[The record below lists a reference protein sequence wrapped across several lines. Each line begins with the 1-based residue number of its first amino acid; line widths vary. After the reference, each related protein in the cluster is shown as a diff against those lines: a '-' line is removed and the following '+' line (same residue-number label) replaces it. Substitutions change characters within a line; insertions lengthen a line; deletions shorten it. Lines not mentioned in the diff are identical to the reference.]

1 MTYAVRATG
10 GAWASPAA
18 RCAWLVA
25 LAVALSSP
33 PAGAASDV
41 AYRVTYAA
49 PATGQIVV
57 SVTWGA
63 PLAAARAFVM
73 PRAIPMGYGEQRYD
87 AFVEALDAVGAAGA
101 AQSRAERL
109 EGPRW
114 QLPAGTTAVRY
125 RVDLQRME
133 REIVG
138 ASDASRV
145 RDGYLGALGYS
156 VFGYVDGLED
166 RAVQLEVEAPEGW
179 PVLSTL
185 SPRWPVQVARTAA
198 TAADFYALADSQ
210 VVMGPRAVFRRLA
223 ERPVPVFLAS
233 YAEGEVDLERVGRL
247 IVTAFQ
253 QVAGYF
259 GSVPFAHYTVHQE
272 LLLPLTPRHEYG
284 MSMEHLDSSTYYLA
298 AEAGLTA
305 ASGPQDEAR
314 TLYNFAHHIAHAWL
328 PKRVSGEGYFPFQW
342 ELAPVIDT
350 IWFAEGFGQ
359 YAAIMALA
367 PAMPDPA
374 GFRAGMLERRFQRNL
389 DEAPAFLRR
398 LGLIDLSRVAST
410 RYGEDFR
417 TGRLVFSRG
426 GLMAAAIDDRIRS
439 TTQGQKHLR
448 DGLRSLLAWAARE
461 RRGFRTEE
469 LADLLRQGTGVDVA
483 DIIATWLQPLPPR

>member
-1 MTYAVRATG
+1 MIPMARPWAV
-10 GAWASPAA
+10 AWMARAA
-18 RCAWLVA
+18 RCAGLAA
-25 LAVALSSP
+25 LAVAWSSP
-33 PAGAASDV
+33 HAVAASDV

-49 PATGQIVV
+49 PGTGQVV
-57 SVTWGA
+57 VTVTWGE

-101 AQSRAERL
+101 PAARADRL

-125 RVDLQRME
+125 RVDLARME

-145 RDGYLGALGYS
+145 REAYLGALGYS
-156 VFGYVDGLED
+156 VFGYVDGFED
-166 RAVQLEVEAPEGW
+166 RAVRLEVVAPEGW

-185 SPRWPVQVARTAA
+185 SPQWPVPVGTTAA

-210 VVMGPRAVFRRLA
+210 IVMGPRATFRRLA
-223 ERPVPVFLAS
+223 ERPVPLFLAS
-233 YAEGEVDLERVGRL
+233 YAEGDVDLERVGRL
-247 IVTAFQ
+247 IVTAFG
-253 QVAGYF
+253 QVAAYF
-259 GSVPFAHYTVHQE
+259 GSVPFTHYTVHQE
-272 LLLPLTPRHEYG
+272 LLQPLTPRHEYG

-298 AEAGLTA
+298 AAAGLTS
-305 ASGPQDEAR
+305 ASTPQDEAR
-314 TLYNFAHHIAHAWL
+314 TLYNYAHHIAHAWL

-367 PAMPDPA
+367 PATPDPA
-374 GFRAGMLERRFQRNL
+374 AFRAGMIERRFQRNL
-389 DEAPAFLRR
+389 DEAPPFLRR
-398 LGLIDLSRVAST
+398 MGLIDLSRVAST
-410 RYGEDFR
+410 RYAEDFR

-426 GLMAAAIDDRIRS
+426 GLMAAAIDDGIRS
-439 TTQGQKHLR
+439 RTQGQIQLR
-448 DGLRSLLAWAARE
+448 DGLRFLLAWAARE
-461 RRGFRTEE
+461 RRGFTTEE
-469 LADLLRQGTGVDVA
+469 LAGLLRQGTGVDVA
-483 DIIATWLQPLPPR
+483 DIIATWLAPLPPR